1 MIDTNSIETLKSTL
15 DIVDV
20 VGNYIELKKAGANY
34 KACCPFHGEKTASL
48 VVSPT
53 KQIYHCFGCGVGG
66 DSIKFVME
74 LEKLSYPEAIEK
86 LASSVNFTLHYTQ
99 SGSSDYSESKRVLEA
114 LQSWYTINLDKN
126 SASFEYLHTR
136 GVSQNSIERFGIGY
150 TPSGNEVLNHLN
162 SLSIPLPLSIEAGV
176 VATGDDG
183 RSYARL
189 TERITFPIYSATG
202 NIVGFGGRTITNH
215 PAKYINSPQT
225 KLFNKSRLLY
235 GYNQAK
241 DSIYKNKQIII
252 CEGYLD
258 VVMLHQGGFTE
269 AVATMGTALTS
280 EHLPLL
286 RKGEPKVI
294 LAYDGDKAGVAA
306 ALKGAVMLSHA
317 RFDGGVVLFP
327 DGQDPAD
334 MISKG
339 ESGVVASLFRNS
351 KQLIPFV
358 IEQLAGQYDL
368 RNPKEKENAYGVIRN
383 YMSGL
388 SEIMRES
395 YISNASSILGVA
407 TSMFTRGNRNS
418 PLPTSGTEKKY
429 DIEQL
434 SMLRTMMEYPRL
446 TDDILNYLVPEM
458 LGDYAG
464 HFDAIVRE
472 EWSNHMLVELSLNE
486 NTIVMEEVDLWRSVQ
501 SMQIIYYSRMLEKIN
516 SNNTLSVAAKIK
528 LIRKLKMD
536 IIPKLK
542 RGERVF
548 YDSTITI

>member
-53 KQIYHCFGCGVGG
+53 KQIYHCFGCGAGG

-74 LEKLSYPEAIEK
+74 IEKLSYPEAIEK
-86 LASSVNFTLHYTQ
+86 LASSVNFTLNYTK
-99 SGSSDYSESKRVLEA
+99 SGNSDYSEAKRVLEA

-126 SASFEYLHTR
+126 RASVEYLHAR

-150 TPSGNEVLNHLN
+150 APSGNEVLNHLN
-162 SLSIPLPLSIEAGV
+162 SLSIPLPLSVEAGV

-183 RSYARL
+183 RNYARL

-235 GYNQAK
+235 GYNLAK

-269 AVATMGTALTS
+269 AVATMGTALTG

-317 RFDGGVVLFP
+317 GFDGGVVLFP

-358 IEQLAGQYDL
+358 IEQIALQYDL
-368 RNPKEKENAYGVIRN
+368 RNPKDKENAYGAVRN
-383 YMSGL
+383 YMNGL

-395 YISNASSILGVA
+395 YVSYAASILNIPLA
-407 TSMFTRGNRNS
+407 MFTRGNKRTPIVANA
-418 PLPTSGTEKKY
+418 TEKKY

-434 SMLRTMMEYPRL
+434 SMLRTMMEFPRL
-446 TDDILNYLVPEM
+446 IDDILNYLVADM
-458 LGDYAG
+458 LGEYTE
-464 HFDAIVRE
+464 HFNAIVRE
-472 EWSNHMLVELSLNE
+472 EWSNPMLVELSLNE
-486 NTIVMEEVDLWRSVQ
+486 NSIVMEEADLWKSIQ
-501 SMQIIYYSRMLEKIN
+501 SMQIRYYSRMLEKIN
-516 SNNTLSVAAKIK
+516 SNETLSIAAKIK